1 VLSYLFTNP
10 LSFLIFLAALF
21 LAISIHEAAHAWA
34 ADRLG
39 DPTAR
44 FSGRLTLNPF
54 AHLDPLGTLMLF
66 LFGFGWGKPVPVDY
80 YNLRQPRRDAALI
93 SLAGPLSNL
102 VLAIFIS
109 LAWRLG
115 IYLSPPSGQILS
127 FFFFPLL
134 QLNLV
139 LGIFNLLPLSP
150 LDGGK
155 ILTGLLPSPQS
166 EAVEGFLE
174 SYSLILLIL
183 LFLPLFGGHSLLD
196 FIISPVI
203 NFFQTLLTPHS
214 SLL

>member
-1 VLSYLFTNP
+1 MLSYLFTNP

-102 VLAIFIS
+102 ILAIFIS
-109 LAWRLG
+109 LVWRLG

-127 FFFFPLL
+127 FFFLPLL

-139 LGIFNLLPLSP
+139 LGVFNLLPLNP

-166 EAVEGFLE
+166 EAVERFLE

-183 LFLPLFGGHSLLD
+183 LFLPLFRGYSLLD
-196 FIISPVI
+196 FIISPLV
-203 NFFQTLLTPHS
+203 NFFQALLTPHS
-214 SLL
+214 FLL

>member
-54 AHLDPLGTLMLF
+54 AHLDPLGTLMLL

-109 LAWRLG
+109 LVWRLG

-127 FFFFPLL
+127 FFFLPLL

-139 LGIFNLLPLSP
+139 LGVFNLLPLNP

-155 ILTGLLPSPQS
+155 ILTGLLPSSQS
-166 EAVEGFLE
+166 EAVESFLE

-183 LFLPLFGGHSLLD
+183 LILPLFRGYSLLD
-196 FIISPVI
+196 FIISPLI

-214 SLL
+214 FLL

>member
-1 VLSYLFTNP
+1 MLSYLFTNP

-109 LAWRLG
+109 LVWRLG

-127 FFFFPLL
+127 FFFLPLL
-134 QLNLV
+134 QLNLI
-139 LGIFNLLPLSP
+139 LGVFNLLPLNP

-166 EAVEGFLE
+166 EAVERFLE

-183 LFLPLFGGHSLLD
+183 LFLPLFGGYSLLD
-196 FIISPVI
+196 FIISPLV
-203 NFFQTLLTPHS
+203 NFFQALLTPHS
-214 SLL
+214 FLL

>member
-1 VLSYLFTNP
+1 MLSYLFTNP

-102 VLAIFIS
+102 ILAIFIS
-109 LAWRLG
+109 LVWRLG

-127 FFFFPLL
+127 FFFLPLL
-134 QLNLV
+134 QLNLI
-139 LGIFNLLPLSP
+139 LGVFNLLPLNP

-166 EAVEGFLE
+166 EAVERFLE

-183 LFLPLFGGHSLLD
+183 LFLPLFGGYSLLD
-196 FIISPVI
+196 FIISPLV
-203 NFFQTLLTPHS
+203 NFFQALLTPHS
-214 SLL
+214 FLL

>member
-1 VLSYLFTNP
+1 MLSYLFTNP

-34 ADRLG
+34 ANRLG

-102 VLAIFIS
+102 ILAIFIS
-109 LAWRLG
+109 LVWRLG

-127 FFFFPLL
+127 FFFLPLL
-134 QLNLV
+134 QLNLI
-139 LGIFNLLPLSP
+139 LGVFNLLPLNP

-166 EAVEGFLE
+166 EAVERFLE

-183 LFLPLFGGHSLLD
+183 LFLPLFGGYSLLD
-196 FIISPVI
+196 FIISPLV
-203 NFFQTLLTPHS
+203 NFFQALLTPHS
-214 SLL
+214 FLL

>member
-1 VLSYLFTNP
+1 MLSYLFTNP

-109 LAWRLG
+109 LVWRLG

-155 ILTGLLPSPQS
+155 ILTGLLPSSQS
-166 EAVEGFLE
+166 EAVESFLE

-196 FIISPVI
+196 FIISPLI

-214 SLL
+214 FLL

>member
-1 VLSYLFTNP
+1 MLSYLFTNP

-109 LAWRLG
+109 LVWRLG
-115 IYLSPPSGQILS
+115 IYLSPPSAQILS

-134 QLNLV
+134 QLNLI
-139 LGIFNLLPLSP
+139 LGVFNLLPLNP

-166 EAVEGFLE
+166 EAVERFLE

-183 LFLPLFGGHSLLD
+183 LILPLFRGYSLLD
-196 FIISPVI
+196 FIISPLI

-214 SLL
+214 FLL

>member
-102 VLAIFIS
+102 ILAIFIS
-109 LAWRLG
+109 LVWRLG

-127 FFFFPLL
+127 FFFLPLL
-134 QLNLV
+134 QLNLI
-139 LGIFNLLPLSP
+139 LGVFNLLPLNP

-166 EAVEGFLE
+166 EAVERFLE

-183 LFLPLFGGHSLLD
+183 LFLPLFGGYSLLD
-196 FIISPVI
+196 FIISPLV
-203 NFFQTLLTPHS
+203 NFFQALLTPHS
-214 SLL
+214 FLL

>member
-1 VLSYLFTNP
+1 MLSYLFTNP

-54 AHLDPLGTLMLF
+54 AHLDPLGTLMLL

-102 VLAIFIS
+102 ILAIFIS
-109 LAWRLG
+109 LVWRLG

-127 FFFFPLL
+127 FFFLPLL
-134 QLNLV
+134 QLNLI
-139 LGIFNLLPLSP
+139 LGVFNLLPLNP

-166 EAVEGFLE
+166 EAVASFLE

-196 FIISPVI
+196 FMLSPLI

-214 SLL
+214 FLL

>member
-1 VLSYLFTNP
+1 MLSYLFTNP

-102 VLAIFIS
+102 ILAIFIS
-109 LAWRLG
+109 LVWRLG

-127 FFFFPLL
+127 FFFLPLL
-134 QLNLV
+134 QLNLI
-139 LGIFNLLPLSP
+139 LGVFNLLPLNP

-166 EAVEGFLE
+166 EAVERFLE

-183 LFLPLFGGHSLLD
+183 LFLPLFRGYSLLD
-196 FIISPVI
+196 FIISPLV

-214 SLL
+214 FLL

>member
-1 VLSYLFTNP
+1 MLSYLFTNP

-102 VLAIFIS
+102 ILAIFIS
-109 LAWRLG
+109 K
-115 IYLSPPSGQILS
+115 SP
-127 FFFFPLL
+127 
-134 QLNLV
+134 
-139 LGIFNLLPLSP
+139 
-150 LDGGK
+150 
-155 ILTGLLPSPQS
+155 
-166 EAVEGFLE
+166 
-174 SYSLILLIL
+174 
-183 LFLPLFGGHSLLD
+183 
-196 FIISPVI
+196 
-203 NFFQTLLTPHS
+203 
-214 SLL
+214 

>member
-1 VLSYLFTNP
+1 MLSYLFTNP

-93 SLAGPLSNL
+93 SFAGPLSNL

-109 LAWRLG
+109 LVWRLG
-115 IYLSPPSGQILS
+115 IYFSPPSGQIFS
-127 FFFFPLL
+127 FFFLPLL

-139 LGIFNLLPLSP
+139 LGVFNLLPLNP

-155 ILTGLLPSPQS
+155 ILTGLLPSSQS
-166 EAVEGFLE
+166 EAVESFLE

-183 LFLPLFGGHSLLD
+183 LILPLFRGYSLLD
-196 FIISPVI
+196 FIISPLI

-214 SLL
+214 FLL

>member
-1 VLSYLFTNP
+1 M
-10 LSFLIFLAALF
+10 
-21 LAISIHEAAHAWA
+21 AISIHEAAHAWA

-102 VLAIFIS
+102 ILAIFIS
-109 LAWRLG
+109 LVWRLG

-127 FFFFPLL
+127 FFFLPLL
-134 QLNLV
+134 QLNLI
-139 LGIFNLLPLSP
+139 LGVFNLLPLNP

-166 EAVEGFLE
+166 EAVERFLE

-183 LFLPLFGGHSLLD
+183 LFLPLFGGYSLLD
-196 FIISPVI
+196 FIISPLV
-203 NFFQTLLTPHS
+203 NFFQALLTPHS
-214 SLL
+214 FLL

>member
-1 VLSYLFTNP
+1 MLSYLFTNP

-109 LAWRLG
+109 LVWRLG
-115 IYLSPPSGQILS
+115 IYFSPPSGQIFS
-127 FFFFPLL
+127 FFFLPLL

-139 LGIFNLLPLSP
+139 LGVFNLLPLNP

-183 LFLPLFGGHSLLD
+183 LILPLFRGYSLLD
-196 FIISPVI
+196 FIISPLI
-203 NFFQTLLTPHS
+203 NFFQTLLAPHS
-214 SLL
+214 FLL

>member
-1 VLSYLFTNP
+1 MLSYLFTNP

-54 AHLDPLGTLMLF
+54 AHLDPLGTLMLL

-109 LAWRLG
+109 LVWRLG
-115 IYLSPPSGQILS
+115 IYLSPPSAQILS

-139 LGIFNLLPLSP
+139 LGVFNLLPLNP

-166 EAVEGFLE
+166 EAVESFLE

-183 LFLPLFGGHSLLD
+183 LFLPLFRGHSLLD
-196 FIISPVI
+196 FIISPLI

-214 SLL
+214 FLL

>member
-1 VLSYLFTNP
+1 MLSYLFTNP

-34 ADRLG
+34 ADHLG

-54 AHLDPLGTLMLF
+54 AHLDPLGTLMLL

-102 VLAIFIS
+102 ILAIFIS
-109 LAWRLG
+109 LVWRLG
-115 IYLSPPSGQILS
+115 IYLSPSSGQILS
-127 FFFFPLL
+127 FFFLPLL

-139 LGIFNLLPLSP
+139 LGVFNLLPLNP

-166 EAVEGFLE
+166 EAVERFLE

-183 LFLPLFGGHSLLD
+183 LFLPLFRGYSLLD
-196 FIISPVI
+196 FIINPLV
-203 NFFQTLLTPHS
+203 NFFQALLTPHS
-214 SLL
+214 FLL